1 MIDAAR
7 ERISHVVRWVVLAV
21 PVGAV
26 SGVLSAAFIV
36 SLDWATDS
44 REARDWS
51 IWLLPLA
58 GLVVG
63 AAYKYL
69 GPGLERGSNLVIE
82 QIHTRD
88 TPIPFRLVPLIFS
101 ASVVSHLAGA
111 SVGREGA
118 AVQLAAGAADPF
130 GRVLRLGP
138 AERSLLLVTAVAAG
152 FGSVFGVPV
161 AGAVFA
167 LEVHRV
173 GRVRYEALVP
183 AFMASFVGDATV
195 RWLGVE
201 HSHYSTFI
209 APDWEIS
216 TAWRTVLLGL
226 AAGLVALVF
235 SGAVHAVRDVVTRLA
250 HWSPLR
256 PVLGGTVIL
265 GLVLLLDW
273 RDYQGLS
280 MQLAFE
286 AHEGS
291 AAGEWITKLVLTA
304 LSVGSGFVG
313 GEVIPLVVV
322 GSLLGAS
329 VGDLTGGNVATFAM
343 LGAVAV
349 LAGAANTPLACT
361 ILGLELFGGQGL
373 MFFAVVCAVAYA
385 TSGRTGIYHAQYV
398 SAPKSG
404 LRENGSH

>member
-1 MIDAAR
+1 MISAAR
-7 ERISHVVRWVVLAV
+7 ERISHLVRWVVLAV
-21 PVGAV
+21 PVGIV
-26 SGVLSAAFIV
+26 SGGLSASFIV

-44 REARDWS
+44 RVARDWL

-58 GLVVG
+58 GLVIG
-63 AAYKYL
+63 LAYTYL

-88 TPIPFRLVPLIFS
+88 TPIPFRLVPIIFF
-101 ASVVSHLAGA
+101 ASVASHLGGA

-118 AVQLAAGAADPF
+118 AVQLAAGATDPF
-130 GRVLRLGP
+130 GRLLKLGP

-167 LEVHRV
+167 LEVQRV

-183 AFMASFVGDATV
+183 AFVASFVGDATV

-201 HSHYSTFI
+201 HTHYATFV
-209 APDWEIS
+209 APEWEMS
-216 TAWRTVLLGL
+216 AAWRTVVLGL
-226 AAGLVALVF
+226 VAGLVALAF
-235 SGAVHAVRDVVTRLA
+235 SGAVHTVRAAVTRVV
-250 HWSPLR
+250 HWPPLR
-256 PVLGGTVIL
+256 PVLGGAVIVV
-265 GLVLLLDW
+265 LVLVLDW

-280 MQLAFE
+280 VQLALE

-329 VGDLTGGNVATFAM
+329 IGDLTGGNVAMFAM

-361 ILGLELFGGQGL
+361 ILGLELFGGQGVV
-373 MFFAVVCAVAYA
+373 FFAVVCAVAYA
-385 TSGRTGIYHAQYV
+385 ASGRTGIYHTQHV

-404 LRENGSH
+404 LRENGAS